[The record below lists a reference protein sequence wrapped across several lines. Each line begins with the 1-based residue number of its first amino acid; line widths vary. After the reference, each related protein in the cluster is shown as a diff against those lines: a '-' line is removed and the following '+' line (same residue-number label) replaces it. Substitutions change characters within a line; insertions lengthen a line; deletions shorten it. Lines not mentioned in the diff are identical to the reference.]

1 MASGNVKSVTLNK
14 YAYFCKLQVLAFK
27 QEGSMTFESIL
38 SLQVSAVL
46 CIDDHRTIVITSS
59 KFTEIK

>member
-1 MASGNVKSVTLNK
+1 MASGNLKSVTLNK
-14 YAYFCKLQVLAFK
+14 YTYFCKLRVLAFK

-46 CIDDHRTIVITSS
+46 CIDAYPTNCNNLFKVH
-59 KFTEIK
+59 